1 MKLGSVPLRP
11 LWPGSMPTV
20 IPASGLAAAVG
31 FGLGA
36 GEDVAGSGER
46 RAAGEATASP
56 AALVPLLA
64 GCWLPH
70 AASRQARAAGQATA
84 GSNRHRPHRAR
95 LVPVTVWPLS
105 SAVERVDVLNL
116 PPAALAQGGDR
127 EHRSGVSG
135 LAGAGPGVL
144 LVGEHEQAGPVAVEQ
159 FHPAVGDLGFDDQF
173 LG

>member
-1 MKLGSVPLRP
+1 
-11 LWPGSMPTV
+11 MPTV

-31 FGLGA
+31 FGLGV
-36 GEDVAGSGER
+36 GEAVAGSDDR

-56 AALVPLLA
+56 AALVPLVT

-70 AASRQARAAGQATA
+70 AASRQARAAGQPAA
-84 GSNRHRPHRAR
+84 ESSRRLRGAR

-116 PPAALAQGGDR
+116 PPAALPQGGDR
-127 EHRSGVSG
+127 EHRSAVAG

-144 LVGEHEQAGPVAVEQ
+144 LVGEHEQPGPVAV
-159 FHPAVGDLGFDDQF
+159 
-173 LG
+173 

>member
-1 MKLGSVPLRP
+1 
-11 LWPGSMPTV
+11 MPTV

-31 FGLGA
+31 VGLGV
-36 GEDVAGSGER
+36 GEAVAGSDDR

-56 AALVPLLA
+56 AALVPLRT

-84 GSNRHRPHRAR
+84 GSNRHRMAGAGLGERPPWAPTACGRCWPGATSPGPRRPRAPR
-95 LVPVTVWPLS
+95 GAMPVTVWPLS

-127 EHRSGVSG
+127 EHRSGVAG
-135 LAGAGPGVL
+135 LTNAGPNVL
-144 LVGEHEQAGPVAVEQ
+144 LVNEH
-159 FHPAVGDLGFDDQF
+159 
-173 LG
+173 